1 MNPLKK
7 SVKKA
12 NTRYW
17 QFLLTYFQSKSEK
30 KNNFQ
35 KTNTSR
41 ASIVHLFENFS
52 SCGRQTK
59 KVLSFS
65 IDFELQILEKQQNN
79 KNQDTR
85 PPMFPLTILKNFNWC
100 SANLSKRRRQLG
112 GEIDFYV
119 KFSLYSNSFCNNPV
133 ISFYWPYGLWQWTK
147 IISFHFSPLQNRHK
161 FLNENSYLFCHQLSN
176 KYLDKWKNP
185 NGDKNEPII

>member
-1 MNPLKK
+1 MSLHSINPLKK

-119 KFSLYSNSFCNNPV
+119 KFSLYSNSFCNNSV
-133 ISFYWPYGLWQWTK
+133 ISLSGRTSSIGLMAYDSGPKLLVFTFHHYK
-147 IISFHFSPLQNRHK
+147 IVTNF
-161 FLNENSYLFCHQLSN
+161 
-176 KYLDKWKNP
+176 
-185 NGDKNEPII
+185 

>member
-1 MNPLKK
+1 MCKNRLKNNRRIQFQEGKSRKIQNLEFSALIFTFLQARIFFKKNLSLHSINPLKK

-17 QFLLTYFQSKSEK
+17 QFLLTYFQSKSEKK

-85 PPMFPLTILKNFNWC
+85 PPMFPLTILKNFN
-100 SANLSKRRRQLG
+100 
-112 GEIDFYV
+112 
-119 KFSLYSNSFCNNPV
+119 
-133 ISFYWPYGLWQWTK
+133 
-147 IISFHFSPLQNRHK
+147 
-161 FLNENSYLFCHQLSN
+161 
-176 KYLDKWKNP
+176 
-185 NGDKNEPII
+185 

>member
-1 MNPLKK
+1 MSLHSINPLKK

-30 KNNFQ
+30 K
-35 KTNTSR
+35 KTIFKKQIPPELPS
-41 ASIVHLFENFS
+41 SICLRIFLPVAVKQRKFS
-52 SCGRQTK
+52 
-59 KVLSFS
+59 LSVS
-65 IDFELQILEKQQNN
+65 ISNCRSWKNN

-133 ISFYWPYGLWQWTK
+133 ISLSGRTSSIGLMAYDSGPKLLVFTFHHYK
-147 IISFHFSPLQNRHK
+147 IVTNF
-161 FLNENSYLFCHQLSN
+161 
-176 KYLDKWKNP
+176 
-185 NGDKNEPII
+185 